1 MGTGKS
7 HANLISELDGLMQ
20 SLENDDD
27 YSSLRLSRGSQ
38 SQQQSQTQSAEN
50 DSILGFYGGES
61 SGNGRIEIESAVPA
75 RISRTSSL
83 KTASTMSSPQSPTVT
98 IPIPSTAANAM
109 PPVQKALPLQIP
121 HVSLGRLQQS
131 QFTMHAYLFKLNA
144 AEEDPRFKWRHGF
157 FVLAQDAALYQFNDD
172 VNLKATP
179 TFYFPITSCYGYQD
193 SSNNHLL
200 KLQNETINQSHVL
213 KFSDEA
219 TLTQWLRNV
228 NRILASG
235 AGANASTM
243 LPAGPNSR
251 PPTNL
256 TNLKGKV
263 RSNSFGTS
271 VKPNVDVSNSLPT
284 SPMINNNSLLSPGV
298 SYPYNA
304 PYTFPRQE
312 NRAKSV
318 GSIRN
323 KPLPNPN
330 APAMS
335 ARTPSVGQASFRSSD
350 SIRSGSSGLGSMRI
364 ISPIPG
370 KTNGVPIQARSTSHS
385 RVVSG
390 SSNSSSFRPSQMQQS
405 QQPYFQANEQ
415 QSPKELFT
423 GQAQAMQLQ
432 FQAMQQQAQALRSL
446 NTEMMKAK
454 SKQIE
459 YAEMDRQ
466 FANNQV
472 GEEIAKK
479 KAAEEKAAKMK
490 ASLNL

>member
-1 MGTGKS
+1 MGIGKS

-27 YSSLRLSRGSQ
+27 FSSLRLSKGSQ
-38 SQQQSQTQSAEN
+38 SQLQSQTHSTDN
-50 DSILGFYGGES
+50 DSILGFYGAEP
-61 SGNGRIEIESAVPA
+61 SGNGRIEIESAAPA
-75 RISRTSSL
+75 RISR
-83 KTASTMSSPQSPTVT
+83 AMSS
-98 IPIPSTAANAM
+98 AAVVAM
-109 PPVQKALPLQIP
+109 PPTPKTLPLQIP

-131 QFTMHAYLFKLNA
+131 QFTMHAYLFKLNE
-144 AEEDPRFKWRHGF
+144 AEEDPRFKWRHAF

-172 VNLKATP
+172 VNLNATP

-200 KLQNETINQSHVL
+200 KLQNETINQSYVF

-219 TLTQWLRNV
+219 TLTQWMRSV
-228 NRILASG
+228 NRILAAG
-235 AGANASTM
+235 AGANTSAM
-243 LPAGPNSR
+243 LPASLIPR

-256 TNLKGKV
+256 ADLNSKL
-263 RSNSFGTS
+263 RSNSFGTG
-271 VKPNVDVSNSLPT
+271 VKPSIDLSNSPPT
-284 SPMINNNSLLSPGV
+284 SPMVTSNSPLSPGV
-298 SYPYNA
+298 VYPYNA

-318 GSIRN
+318 GNIRN
-323 KPLPNPN
+323 KSLQSPNT
-330 APAMS
+330 PAMS

-350 SIRSGSSGLGSMRI
+350 SIRSGSSGPGSMRI
-364 ISPIPG
+364 MSPIPG
-370 KTNGVPIQARSTSHS
+370 QINGVQIQARSTSHS

-390 SSNSSSFRPSQMQQS
+390 SSNNSSFRPSQMQQS
-405 QQPYFQANEQ
+405 QQPYFQANGPQ
-415 QSPKELFT
+415 PPKELFT

-446 NTEMMKAK
+446 NSEMMKAK

-466 FANNQV
+466 TNIQV
-472 GEEIAKK
+472 GEAAAKK
-479 KAAEEKAAKMK
+479 KAVEEKAAKLK